1 MKRQTENMIGFTLKL
16 SIAIA
21 KQTAKVDRSIIFRS
35 VIEQILVIFRKS

>member
-1 MKRQTENMIGFTLKL
+1 MIGFILKL

-21 KQTAKVDRSIIFRS
+21 KPGEKVDRSIIFRS